1 MDVLMPVLVILL
13 VGGIFAVVITAFA
26 RSRRSQVE
34 GAEAR
39 AQAVQVAQGRGWG
52 YQEATYGVIDR
63 LCGMA
68 PLPVSG
74 SRLLGR
80 HYISGEQR
88 GRSFCCFEYT
98 TGTIGVDGTGP
109 GPNRPVYW
117 TVFAVTAPG
126 TGPELVVRRPEA
138 LDGVA
143 RRGRTVRLGVPE
155 FDEAF
160 TVLADDE
167 AFARAA
173 LADGVVPFLAANPQ
187 AAPVRLHGGELIT
200 WYKGRLTP
208 QGMDEHLAYLYDVL
222 DRIPARVWSA

>member
-1 MDVLMPVLVILL
+1 MPVLVILL
-13 VGGIFAVVITAFA
+13 VGGIFAVVITMFV

-34 GAEAR
+34 GAEGR
-39 AQAVQVAQGRGWG
+39 AQALQVARGRGWG
-52 YQEATYGVIDR
+52 YQEVTYGVIDR
-63 LCGMA
+63 LCGA
-68 PLPVSG
+68 PPLPLSG
-74 SRLLGR
+74 RRLLGR
-80 HYISGEQR
+80 HYITGELR

-98 TGTIGVDGTGP
+98 TGTIGVNDTAP
-109 GPNRPVYW
+109 GANRPVYW

-155 FDEAF
+155 FDDAF
-160 TVLADDE
+160 TVLTDDE
-167 AFARAA
+167 TFARAA
-173 LADGVVPFLAANPQ
+173 LADGVVPFLAANPE

-200 WYKGRLTP
+200 WYKGRLNP
-208 QGMDEHLAYLYDVL
+208 REMDGHLAHLNDVL